1 MTLEDFSPDK
11 LAILE
16 AKLRAD
22 LETVQKMR
30 ALMLEHAGKLNPTS
44 AADPVPVAA
53 PAPVEPLPV
62 KNLEPRSD
70 YPPNWRPA
78 HYVPPPTVKTE
89 VQAVVAGLKGP
100 FKFGVV
106 KTKVLA
112 KHSGFGDTSIR
123 SVLMRMVQAG
133 ELTIIQQGYGRGG
146 CTFQRSGEL
155 VEVVSPA
162 PASPVVPDNGERG
175 EPGLAH
181 QIGN

>member
-30 ALMLEHAGKLNPTS
+30 ALMLEHAGKLTPTI
-44 AADPVPVAA
+44 AADPVPV
-53 PAPVEPLPV
+53 EPPPV

-70 YPPNWRPA
+70 YPPGWRPA
-78 HYVPPPTVKTE
+78 HYVPPPTVKME

-112 KHSGFGDTSIR
+112 KNSSYGDTSIR

-133 ELTIIQQGYGRGG
+133 ELKIVQQGYGRGG
-146 CTFQRSGEL
+146 STFQKSGEL
-155 VEVVSPA
+155 VELISPA
-162 PASPVVPDNGERG
+162 PASPVVSDNGERG

>member
-1 MTLEDFSPDK
+1 MTLDDISPDK

-44 AADPVPVAA
+44 AADPTPVAA
-53 PAPVEPLPV
+53 PAPVEPPPV

-70 YPPNWRPA
+70 YPPGWMPY
-78 HYVPPPTVKTE
+78 YVPPPTVKTE
-89 VQAVVAGLKGP
+89 VRSVVAELKGP

-112 KHSGFGDTSIR
+112 KNSTYGDTSIR
-123 SVLMRMVQAG
+123 SVLMRMVHAG
-133 ELTIIQQGYGRGG
+133 ELKIVQQGYGRGG
-146 CTFQRSGEL
+146 STFQKSEEL
-155 VEVVSPA
+155 VEVISPA
-162 PASPVVPDNGERG
+162 PASPVVPDNG
-175 EPGLAH
+175 
-181 QIGN
+181 

>member
-30 ALMLEHAGKLNPTS
+30 ALMLEHVGKLTPTP
-44 AADPVPVAA
+44 AAA
-53 PAPVEPLPV
+53 PAPVEPPHVEPPHVEPPPV

-70 YPPNWRPA
+70 FPLGWRP
-78 HYVPPPTVKTE
+78 HYVPPPTVKME
-89 VQAVVAGLKGP
+89 VRAVVAEIKGP

-106 KTKVLA
+106 KTKVAA
-112 KHSGFGDTSIR
+112 KKNSSYGDTSIR

-133 ELTIIQQGYGRGG
+133 ELKIVQQGYGRGG
-146 CTFQRSGEL
+146 STFQKAGEE
-155 VEVVSPA
+155 EVIPPEPA
-162 PASPVVPDNGERG
+162 VTDGTE
-175 EPGLAH
+175 
-181 QIGN
+181 

>member
-30 ALMLEHAGKLNPTS
+30 ALMLEHVGKLTPTP
-44 AADPVPVAA
+44 AAA
-53 PAPVEPLPV
+53 PAPVEPPHVEPPPV

-70 YPPNWRPA
+70 FPLGWRP
-78 HYVPPPTVKTE
+78 HYVPPPTVKME
-89 VQAVVAGLKGP
+89 VRAVVAEIKGP

-106 KTKVLA
+106 KTKVAA
-112 KHSGFGDTSIR
+112 KKNSSYGDTSIR

-133 ELTIIQQGYGRGG
+133 ELKIVQQGYGRGG
-146 CTFQRSGEL
+146 STFQKAGEE
-155 VEVVSPA
+155 EVIPPEPA
-162 PASPVVPDNGERG
+162 VTDGTE
-175 EPGLAH
+175 
-181 QIGN
+181 

>member
-30 ALMLEHAGKLNPTS
+30 ALMLEHVGKLTPTP
-44 AADPVPVAA
+44 AAA
-53 PAPVEPLPV
+53 PAPVEPPPV

-70 YPPNWRPA
+70 FPPGWRP
-78 HYVPPPTVKTE
+78 HYVPPPTVKME
-89 VQAVVAGLKGP
+89 VRAVVAEIKGP

-106 KTKVLA
+106 KARLAA
-112 KHSGFGDTSIR
+112 KHSGFGDTSVR

-133 ELTIIQQGYGRGG
+133 ELKIVQQGYGRGG
-146 CTFQRSGEL
+146 STFQKTGEE
-155 VEVVSPA
+155 EVIPPEPA
-162 PASPVVPDNGERG
+162 VTDGAE
-175 EPGLAH
+175 
-181 QIGN
+181 

>member
-30 ALMLEHAGKLNPTS
+30 ALMLEHVGKLTPTP
-44 AADPVPVAA
+44 AAA
-53 PAPVEPLPV
+53 PAPVEPPHVEPPHVEPPHVEPPHVEPPPV

-70 YPPNWRPA
+70 FPLGWRP
-78 HYVPPPTVKTE
+78 HYVPPPTVKME
-89 VQAVVAGLKGP
+89 VRAVVAEIKGP

-106 KTKVLA
+106 KTKVAA
-112 KHSGFGDTSIR
+112 KKNSSYGDTSIR

-133 ELTIIQQGYGRGG
+133 ELKIVQQGYGRGG
-146 CTFQRSGEL
+146 STFQKAGEE
-155 VEVVSPA
+155 EVIPPEPA
-162 PASPVVPDNGERG
+162 VTDGTE
-175 EPGLAH
+175 
-181 QIGN
+181 

>member
-30 ALMLEHAGKLNPTS
+30 ALMLEHVGNGTPT
-44 AADPVPVAA
+44 AA
-53 PAPVEPLPV
+53 PAPVEPPPV

-70 YPPNWRPA
+70 FPPGWRP
-78 HYVPPPTVKTE
+78 HHVPPPTVKTE
-89 VQAVVAGLKGP
+89 VRAVVAEIKGP

-106 KTKVLA
+106 KTKVAA
-112 KHSGFGDTSIR
+112 KNSSYGGTSIR

-133 ELTIIQQGYGRGG
+133 ELKIVQQGYGRGG
-146 CTFQRSGEL
+146 STFQKTGE
-155 VEVVSPA
+155 EVVVPPEPA
-162 PASPVVPDNGERG
+162 D
-175 EPGLAH
+175 
-181 QIGN
+181 

>member
-30 ALMLEHAGKLNPTS
+30 ALMLEHAGKLTPTI
-44 AADPVPVAA
+44 AADPVPV
-53 PAPVEPLPV
+53 EPPPV

-70 YPPNWRPA
+70 YPPGWRP
-78 HYVPPPTVKTE
+78 HYVPPPTIKTE
-89 VQAVVAGLKGP
+89 VRSVVAELKGP

-112 KHSGFGDTSIR
+112 KNSTYGDTSIR
-123 SVLMRMVQAG
+123 SVLMRMVHAG
-133 ELTIIQQGYGRGG
+133 ELKIVQQGYGRGG
-146 CTFQRSGEL
+146 STFQKSEEL
-155 VEVVSPA
+155 VEVISPA
-162 PASPVVPDNGERG
+162 PASPVVPDNG
-175 EPGLAH
+175 
-181 QIGN
+181 